1 MATAPVRSL
10 LMRAARQGAAA
21 PVLRPSR
28 RCYGRSRLLAAVAG
42 TGTGGGPGPGPGDDD
57 GGDGDGDGGCGGG
70 IPRAASLE
78 GMGLTNG
85 RIRDSVRGGGRTVPV
100 RARRRRTFGERVP
113 APAVPGGRAGR
124 KPGVR
129 IVCEAPAAP
138 SADAVAVLA
147 VAAEEEEEEEEDA
160 KATKAAVDAR
170 ADRVRVKAM
179 HAAKNID
186 VVAVL
191 EKVFGGGGSVAS
203 VLGQLN
209 IGPPRR
215 HVFGKNAESLLVEF
229 PGPPHTGEGGGGGG
243 GEGDVSGRDRDRDR
257 SVDRRNRPLPSP
269 RYAAVFRFGSVV
281 FLNMTTR
288 ESGRIL
294 SEIKSHASDPVSA
307 GFEKMEHFQ
316 VEVRPDLP
324 EATGEVT
331 FDFATVKQL
340 EMNSVAVIAKIM
352 AQTVALD
359 SYSDTVDELLAAFSE
374 INASVKRAG
383 AFSDM
388 DKATLFRVVAQNNSI
403 IIDLVGK
410 LGMKDRSGTAWN
422 LVEYQSVYEGM
433 KEEFE
438 LDERFDNLEYKLNTV
453 QSNAKYF
460 LEMLQHDKSNNLEW
474 IIVVLIAFESVLMI
488 LEMSGAGEK
497 IFGGLF

>member
-1 MATAPVRSL
+1 MFPFCCSG
-10 LMRAARQGAAA
+10 RAFFFLFLAVGCFAAYS
-21 PVLRPSR
+21 PPSR
-28 RCYGRSRLLAAVAG
+28 RYRSSHATPH
-42 TGTGGGPGPGPGDDD
+42 TGTGAGRGS
-57 GGDGDGDGGCGGG
+57 GCGRGALPEEREHG
-70 IPRAASLE
+70 VRRSEAELPERANERAAE
-78 GMGLTNG
+78 
-85 RIRDSVRGGGRTVPV
+85 RRV
-100 RARRRRTFGERVP
+100 RA
-113 APAVPGGRAGR
+113 
-124 KPGVR
+124 
-129 IVCEAPAAP
+129 
-138 SADAVAVLA
+138 L
-147 VAAEEEEEEEEDA
+147 
-160 KATKAAVDAR
+160 
-170 ADRVRVKAM
+170 
-179 HAAKNID
+179 
-186 VVAVL
+186 
-191 EKVFGGGGSVAS
+191 
-203 VLGQLN
+203 
-209 IGPPRR
+209 
-215 HVFGKNAESLLVEF
+215 
-229 PGPPHTGEGGGGGG
+229 
-243 GEGDVSGRDRDRDR
+243 RDR

-269 RYAAVFRFGSVV
+269 RYAAVFRFGSAV